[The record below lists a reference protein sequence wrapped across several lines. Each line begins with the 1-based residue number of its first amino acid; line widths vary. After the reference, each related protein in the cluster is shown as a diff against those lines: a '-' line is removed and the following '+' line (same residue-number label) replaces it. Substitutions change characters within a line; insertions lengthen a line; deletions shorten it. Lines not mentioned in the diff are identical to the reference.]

1 MSEKY
6 RVVYRADLSDGAD
19 EGPLWEPGCPLQIV
33 VAQVSRNVETAELYL
48 QLRLRNVGA
57 RLINSCKMA
66 VILTHDDG
74 LEEQEEIEKLD
85 MDVLPG
91 ATCDVPPLHLGSG
104 TVASL
109 SVRIT
114 ELTATGAAW
123 ATRMDPSPVPTKLSL
138 ELPERLLNA
147 RKRELDKID
156 ASKTGLVLHGR
167 VQNHVDYWICA
178 CGQANVERTACCTC
192 GFPKERLR
200 ELESEDTLEQIARS
214 FEEDEQKRAEKH
226 AASVK
231 RLRKVA
237 VAAAALVVA
246 GAAGF
251 AIYNNAIVPQQRY
264 NEALSKIEA
273 GNYDEGISVLEGL
286 GSFGDAQK
294 QIELAQERMKT
305 EKEQKRESEL
315 QAARDLISSGDYEGG
330 INELKR
336 LNAKQE
342 AWQEMYQYAANNPNH
357 DNRLTFMYLD
367 ELSSMSRTEAR
378 QNKELYQDAVSLYNK
393 LYSWK
398 IRLIINNDENDWNTD
413 MKEYRSR
420 GSSGL
425 VGNAYAYAH
434 IEVLNGPYGEGGDA
448 QTIDVV
454 TSSLPEDGVSGR
466 SWYTTTF
473 IITPD
478 ETGSYV
484 GVRETEEIQLLGTVQ
499 TGTQC
504 EVSAKIDGADMA
516 TCILTNVDG
525 LKPYTW

>member
-1 MSEKY
+1 MSETYK
-6 RVVYRADLSDGAD
+6 VVYRADLSDGAD
-19 EGPLWEPGCPLQIV
+19 RGPLWEPGCPLQIV
-33 VAQVSRNVETAELYL
+33 VAQVSRNVVTAELYL
-48 QLRLRNVGA
+48 QIRLRNVGA
-57 RLINSCKMA
+57 RLINSCKIV

-138 ELPERLLNA
+138 ELPERLLSA

-156 ASKTGLVLHGR
+156 ASKTGHVLHGR

-178 CGQANVERTACCTC
+178 CGQANVGRTACCTC

-200 ELESEDTLEQIARS
+200 GLESEDALEQIARS

-231 RLRKVA
+231 QLRKVA

-251 AIYNNAIVPQQRY
+251 AIYAFYNNVIVPQQRY

-294 QIELAQERMKT
+294 QIELAQERMET

-330 INELKR
+330 IDELKR

-357 DNRLTFMYLD
+357 DNRLTFKYLD

-398 IRLIINNDENDWNTD
+398 IRLIINNDENDWTSNSGGSIAHIQVDNAPLFPDQNEASLTVNVQSPLIQWTGWASSRGWSSD
-413 MKEYRSR
+413 STTLTFDVVNGSINGQRATVTIDPDQPARSR
-420 GSSGL
+420 IL
-425 VGNAYAYAH
+425 VTY
-434 IEVLNGPYGEGGDA
+434 E
-448 QTIDVV
+448 
-454 TSSLPEDGVSGR
+454 R
-466 SWYTTTF
+466 
-473 IITPD
+473 
-478 ETGSYV
+478 
-484 GVRETEEIQLLGTVQ
+484 EEICQ
-499 TGTQC
+499 
-504 EVSAKIDGADMA
+504 VSLDD
-516 TCILTNVDG
+516 
-525 LKPYTW
+525 

>member
-1 MSEKY
+1 MSETYK
-6 RVVYRADLSDGAD
+6 VVYRADLSDGAD
-19 EGPLWEPGCPLQIV
+19 RGPLWEPGCPLQIV
-33 VAQVSRNVETAELYL
+33 VAQVSRNVVTAELYL

-57 RLINSCKMA
+57 RLINSCKIV

-138 ELPERLLNA
+138 ELPERLLSA

-178 CGQANVERTACCTC
+178 CGQANVGRTACCTC

-200 ELESEDTLEQIARS
+200 GLESEDTLEQIARS

-231 RLRKVA
+231 QLRKVA

-251 AIYNNAIVPQQRY
+251 AIYAFYNNVIVPQQRY

-294 QIELAQERMKT
+294 QIELAQERMET

-330 INELKR
+330 IDELKR

-357 DNRLTFMYLD
+357 DNRLTFKYLD

-398 IRLIINNDENDWNTD
+398 IRLIINNDENDWTSNSGGSIAHIQVDNAPLFPDQNEASLTVNVQSPLIQWNGWGSSSRGWSSD
-413 MKEYRSR
+413 STTLTFDVVNGSINGQRATVTIDPDQPARSR
-420 GSSGL
+420 IL
-425 VGNAYAYAH
+425 VTY
-434 IEVLNGPYGEGGDA
+434 E
-448 QTIDVV
+448 
-454 TSSLPEDGVSGR
+454 R
-466 SWYTTTF
+466 
-473 IITPD
+473 
-478 ETGSYV
+478 
-484 GVRETEEIQLLGTVQ
+484 EEICQ
-499 TGTQC
+499 
-504 EVSAKIDGADMA
+504 VSLDD
-516 TCILTNVDG
+516 
-525 LKPYTW
+525 